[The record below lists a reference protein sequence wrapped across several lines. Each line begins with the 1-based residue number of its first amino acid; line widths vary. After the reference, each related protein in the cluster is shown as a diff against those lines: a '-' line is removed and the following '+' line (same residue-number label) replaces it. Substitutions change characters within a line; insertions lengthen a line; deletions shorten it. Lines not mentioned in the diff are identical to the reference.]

1 MLKTG
6 LREGAAK
13 EDMREQLRRIA
24 ALLNKGLHEGE
35 ADPNLLEVTEMLLI
49 IVTAMPDPALVFNK
63 VFTKLTEATHDPTL
77 LFRVFAEA
85 GPTIELILRSGT
97 ARGAEPDVRQML
109 HEQEMED
116 TTLHVRPGLTRL
128 LNAVGQSL
136 GLGKIALEYSD
147 RCTPLPSAHVDMRHK
162 AAGSL
167 GGCARAGGHGH
178 GPVGRPCRYLCRAP
192 ALAARRSRSGRHP
205 TRRRGGYRK
214 PHSARRRNSQA
225 HGGGPDA
232 VTLACVVGTSKY
244 VNSQDY

>member
-24 ALLNKGLHEGE
+24 ARLNEGIDEGE
-35 ADPNLLEVTEMLLI
+35 ADQNLPEVTEKLLI
-49 IVTAMPDPALVFNK
+49 IVTAMPDRAIVFNT
-63 VFTKLTEATHDPTL
+63 VIGRFLEATHSPTL
-77 LFRVFAEA
+77 LCKVFAVA
-85 GPTIELILRSGT
+85 GPTIRLHLRSNT
-97 ARGAEPDVRQML
+97 AKGAEPEVWRLL
-109 HEQEMED
+109 HEQKKEGAKPK
-116 TTLHVRPGLTRL
+116 LHVRPRLTRL

-147 RCTPLPSAHVDMRHK
+147 RHFDLRHK

-232 VTLACVVGTSKY
+232 VTLAVVGTSKY